1 MLLDLLVGELEHLQP
16 VRERRL
22 GSFCLCKVIHNF
34 LVGKSLLNVLVSKV
48 DDHVAIR
55 VGLTANSVS
64 ENYFFLARLVN
75 SLDLAIMT
83 HNLVHYLAVCGCLA
97 VVLWE

>member
-55 VGLTANSVS
+55 VGLTANSV
-64 ENYFFLARLVN
+64 LARLVN
-75 SLDLAIMT
+75 SLDLSIMT